1 MGEPLQPP
9 AAPPPAAPPPSGVS
23 PNRQVM
29 IVLSYIGLLALI
41 PLLSEKE
48 DREVQWHAKHGLVL
62 FVAWIVLMVA
72 TQVVII
78 VLNQVSNSLGCLVG
92 MATPFVGLAYFVVTI
107 LCILKGVKGERFQ
120 IPGLSPLVDRF

>member
-1 MGEPLQPP
+1 MSDSLQPP
-9 AAPPPAAPPPSGVS
+9 AAPPPATAPPSGVS

-62 FVAWIVLMVA
+62 FVSWIVLMVA

-78 VLNQVSNSLGCLVG
+78 VLNQVSSSLGCLVG
-92 MATPFVGLAYFVVTI
+92 MATPFVGLAYLVVSI
-107 LCILKGVKGERFQ
+107 LCILKGVKGERFL
-120 IPGLSPLVDRF
+120 IPGVSPLVDRF

>member
-1 MGEPLQPP
+1 MSDSLQPP
-9 AAPPPAAPPPSGVS
+9 AAPPPATAPPSGVS

-62 FVAWIVLMVA
+62 FVSWIVLMVA

-78 VLNQVSNSLGCLVG
+78 VLNQVSSSLGCLVG
-92 MATPFVGLAYFVVTI
+92 MATPFVGLAYLVVSI
-107 LCILKGVKGERFQ
+107 LCILKGVKGERFL
-120 IPGLSPLVDRF
+120 IPGVSPLVDGF

>member
-1 MGEPLQPP
+1 MSEPLQPP

-72 TQVVII
+72 TQVVVI
-78 VLNQVSNSLGCLVG
+78 VLNQVSSSLGCLVG

-107 LCILKGVKGERFQ
+107 LCILKGVKGERFL
-120 IPGLSPLVDRF
+120 IPGVSPLVDRF